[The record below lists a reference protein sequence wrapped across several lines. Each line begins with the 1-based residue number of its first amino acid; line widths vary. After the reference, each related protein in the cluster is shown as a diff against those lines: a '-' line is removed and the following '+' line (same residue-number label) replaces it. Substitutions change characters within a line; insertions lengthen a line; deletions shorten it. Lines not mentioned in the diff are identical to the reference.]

1 MDYKYLNQHLMKP
14 RPGTKFMKA
23 DIEKMIEKVCQDKV
37 GSRPYVF
44 DEVQPLIKDLC
55 AEIQQRVLAQGYDRY
70 KLVSQITIMEAANQG
85 IRIASR
91 CLWDPEV
98 DNYAEFTY
106 STPHMH
112 VNVLVFGLYWE

>member
-1 MDYKYLNQHLMKP
+1 MDYKYLSQHLMKP
-14 RPGTKFMKA
+14 RPGTKFIQG
-23 DIEKMIEKVCQDKV
+23 DVVRVIEKVCEEKV
-37 GSRPYVF
+37 GKRSYVF
-44 DEVQPLIKDLC
+44 DEVQPLIKELC
-55 AEIQQRVLAQGYDRY
+55 AEIQQRVVGLGCDRY

-98 DNYAEFTY
+98 DNYAEYTY
-106 STPHMH
+106 STEAMH

>member
-14 RPGTKFMKA
+14 RPGTKFLKG
-23 DIEKMIEKVCQDKV
+23 DVEKMIEKVCQEKV
-37 GSRPYVF
+37 GNRSYIF

-55 AEIQQRVLAQGYDRY
+55 AEIQQRVLALGYDRY
-70 KLVSQITIMEAANQG
+70 KLVSQITVMEAANQG

-91 CLWDPEV
+91 CLWDSEV

-106 STPHMH
+106 STPNMH